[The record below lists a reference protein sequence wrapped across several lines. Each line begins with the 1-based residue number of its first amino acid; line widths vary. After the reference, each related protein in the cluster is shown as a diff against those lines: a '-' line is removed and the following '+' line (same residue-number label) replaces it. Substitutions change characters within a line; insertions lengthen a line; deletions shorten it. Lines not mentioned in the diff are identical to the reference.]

1 MAASGYLDRLV
12 VALAQVDQILA
23 PPNGHNCKYYKT
35 ATKWQILMPPNGHNC
50 KYYKTTTK
58 WA

>member
-50 KYYKTTTK
+50 KYY
-58 WA
+58 